1 MKLCRFADWHT
12 HEIFRICDSGMSLRI
27 FGFAIAYSENKCA
40 CMPTSD
46 VGQPHNPMVNS
57 GAIMSAALLLYLV
70 QPRLS
75 ISEKFEFIT
84 NFFTVRTSFS
94 IQNSFLIR

>member
-1 MKLCRFADWHT
+1 MKFADWHT
-12 HEIFRICDSGMSLRI
+12 YEILRICDSGMNLRM
-27 FGFAIAYSENKCA
+27 FEFAIAYSENKFA
-40 CMPTSD
+40 CPMPTSD

-84 NFFTVRTSFS
+84 NFFTVWTSFS
-94 IQNSFLIR
+94 MQNSFLIG

>member
-1 MKLCRFADWHT
+1 
-12 HEIFRICDSGMSLRI
+12 
-27 FGFAIAYSENKCA
+27 
-40 CMPTSD
+40 
-46 VGQPHNPMVNS
+46 MVNS

-84 NFFTVRTSFS
+84 NFFTV
-94 IQNSFLIR
+94 